1 MSVIKCLRFLLLLV
15 VVLLLLLLLLS
26 IIKVKLGLVEVLIVG
41 VGAARLSDTR
51 VGIGP
56 DHQVVGLGREV
67 AVWMGLGDGRVQRR
81 QV

>member
-15 VVLLLLLLLLS
+15 LMLLLLLS

-67 AVWMGLGDGRVQRR
+67 TVWMGLGDGRVQRR

>member
-1 MSVIKCLRFLLLLV
+1 
-15 VVLLLLLLLLS
+15 
-26 IIKVKLGLVEVLIVG
+26 
-41 VGAARLSDTR
+41 

-67 AVWMGLGDGRVQRR
+67 TVWMGLGDGRVQRR